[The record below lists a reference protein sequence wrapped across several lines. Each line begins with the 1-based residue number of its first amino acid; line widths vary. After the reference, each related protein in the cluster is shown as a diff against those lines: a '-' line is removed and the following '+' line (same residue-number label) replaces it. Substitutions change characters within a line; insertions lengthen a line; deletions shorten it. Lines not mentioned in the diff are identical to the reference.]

1 MTFPAKSVIIKCT
14 CILHNFGS
22 TAESRLRNF
31 CAVCRKNERLVSRT
45 GFVRCSLTFNRV
57 CFQAD
62 PGQDV
67 SMKICKEIYQY
78 RQMIF
83 SLVKKDL
90 RGRYKGSVLGFLWT
104 FINPLMQLVVYTFVF
119 TYIMKAG
126 IEKYYLYLFV
136 ALIPWIFFSSAI
148 TGGSSSLVAQKDLIK
163 KIYFPREV
171 IPISYVTSCFV
182 NMLLCFLIIFPV
194 MVISGISLNPL
205 ALLCL
210 PVVMVVE
217 YFLALGMAMLS
228 SAITVYFRDLEHILG
243 IVTMVWMYMTPIFY
257 SIDMIPEKLR
267 FVYHINPMSSV
278 ISCYRDVLYYSQV
291 PDLTSLAEA
300 VVLGALFLGLGMLVF
315 GRLKKGF
322 AEEL

>member
-1 MTFPAKSVIIKCT
+1 
-14 CILHNFGS
+14 
-22 TAESRLRNF
+22 
-31 CAVCRKNERLVSRT
+31 
-45 GFVRCSLTFNRV
+45 
-57 CFQAD
+57 
-62 PGQDV
+62 
-67 SMKICKEIYQY
+67 MKICKEIYQY

-126 IEKYYLYLFV
+126 IDKYYLYLFV

-148 TGGSSSLVAQKDLIK
+148 TGGSSSIVAQKDLIK

-210 PVVMVVE
+210 PVIMIVE
-217 YFLALGMAMLS
+217 YFLALGMACL
-228 SAITVYFRDLEHILG
+228 
-243 IVTMVWMYMTPIFY
+243 
-257 SIDMIPEKLR
+257 
-267 FVYHINPMSSV
+267 
-278 ISCYRDVLYYSQV
+278 LY
-291 PDLTSLAEA
+291 TSDAA
-300 VVLGALFLGLGMLVF
+300 DD
-315 GRLKKGF
+315 
-322 AEEL
+322 

>member
-1 MTFPAKSVIIKCT
+1 
-14 CILHNFGS
+14 
-22 TAESRLRNF
+22 
-31 CAVCRKNERLVSRT
+31 
-45 GFVRCSLTFNRV
+45 
-57 CFQAD
+57 
-62 PGQDV
+62 
-67 SMKICKEIYQY
+67 MKICKEIYQY

-126 IEKYYLYLFV
+126 IDKYYLYLFV

-148 TGGSSSLVAQKDLIK
+148 TGGSSSIVAQKDLIK

-210 PVVMVVE
+210 PVIMIVDI
-217 YFLALGMAMLS
+217 FWHWAWRCCPRRS
-228 SAITVYFRDLEHILG
+228 RSISAIWSTF
-243 IVTMVWMYMTPIFY
+243 
-257 SIDMIPEKLR
+257 SA
-267 FVYHINPMSSV
+267 SSLW
-278 ISCYRDVLYYSQV
+278 CGC
-291 PDLTSLAEA
+291 T
-300 VVLGALFLGLGMLVF
+300 
-315 GRLKKGF
+315 
-322 AEEL
+322 